1 MLGRTRER
9 WSLLTLYQRFE
20 DCVAIALAMTMAVI
34 VAAALVHLIVDV
46 IQLLRTDAF
55 DPENQAVFH
64 KVFGMVMTLLIALEL
79 KHTILGIAE
88 RKNHAVQVQTVILVA
103 LIAVARKFIILDV
116 STSSP
121 QKIAALA
128 LVTLALGAGLWFL
141 RGYYLSE
148 LPSSREA
155 QSA

>member
-20 DCVAIALAMTMAVI
+20 DCVAIALAMTMVVI
-34 VAAALVHLIVDV
+34 VAAALVHLLVDI
-46 IQLLRTDAF
+46 IQLLRMDAF

-88 RKNHAVQVQTVILVA
+88 RKTHAVQVQTVILVA

-116 STSSP
+116 SASSP
-121 QKIAALA
+121 QKIASLA

-141 RGYYLSE
+141 RGYYISE
-148 LPSSREA
+148 LPPPREA
-155 QSA
+155 QPA